1 MFDQVFD
8 DCLLNNDRQLI
19 SHIRDT
25 EEEAFSAVYNRYH
38 KSVYAYVLSLVKIPE
53 IAEDLVQEVFM
64 KLWLI
69 RKKLTILSS
78 FESYMF
84 RIAHNMAVDF
94 IKRAAVD
101 RELRNKIL
109 IHIKFVS
116 QPQESSSEYIKKH
129 DALLDEALAS
139 LPPQRRKVFDL
150 CRQGQKSYKEVGQ
163 VLGISRNTVKEHMVK
178 AMQSLRSFLREKG
191 DIFMAVASLA
201 VLL

>member
-1 MFDQVFD
+1 M
-8 DCLLNNDRQLI
+8 I

-25 EEEAFSAVYNRYH
+25 EEQAFSAAYNRYH
-38 KSVYAYVLSLVKIPE
+38 RSVYAYVLSLVKIPE
-53 IAEDLVQEVFM
+53 VAEDVVHEVFI

-69 RKKLTILSS
+69 RKELTIHSS
-78 FESYMF
+78 LEGYIH
-84 RIAHNMAVDF
+84 RIAHNMAVDV
-94 IKRAAVD
+94 IKRAAID

-109 IHIKFVS
+109 IHIQFVS
-116 QPQESSSEYIKKH
+116 QPLESSSEYIKRH

-163 VLGISRNTVKEHMVK
+163 ELGISRNTVKEHMVK

-191 DIFMAVASLA
+191 GIFLA
-201 VLL
+201 LTTLALLL